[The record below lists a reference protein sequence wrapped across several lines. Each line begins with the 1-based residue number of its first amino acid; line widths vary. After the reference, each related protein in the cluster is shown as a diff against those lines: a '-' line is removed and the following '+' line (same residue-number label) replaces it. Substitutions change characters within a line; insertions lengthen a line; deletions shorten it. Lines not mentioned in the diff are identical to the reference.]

1 MNPTQQQNGSTMEI
15 TNHLVNPGE
24 TLSQIATRY
33 NTNVAQLRQMN
44 PFITNPSAIKPGWNL
59 SVPKSA
65 QAEAVAQP
73 ASPLV
78 ASAEPATKTEAPSE
92 PAPKPI
98 DLGPKKDFAETC
110 TPSFK
115 DQQKP
120 CSSTYGTAIYATDE
134 QEFWLLPERA
144 ASSMKE
150 AMHALENQISPSKS
164 RDERLKGLDD
174 SGLLSYFLE
183 PKLSNFL
190 EGEQRQRMEEIQTQ
204 EPNIEMD
211 PGMVLRSRQEAKRA
225 KEKDAPKAE
234 APKTDTQRSRIDQL
248 QADNDTQNRI
258 RNDYSELHKLR
269 SEWLALKKIAIA
281 AAVKTGHSYENGTLF
296 APAAIEARTRVQ
308 NYLEKRKALISK
320 GGIQP
325 QAQEDIAKLLET
337 DKKKRDELQKCLY
350 TCEGDTYAYLAWKHG
365 EAKSFAY
372 HEYTD
377 AIIKVAEYGIALPEY
392 ALISGNDI
400 TSGIEQFKLYL
411 DTEKQQSEINDRLRK
426 KYKNWIEAT
435 GQNAQ
440 APAGLVEAERT
451 EWDRLQVVKQG
462 LHEKAKQKVAADPI
476 RRHLLWEP
484 EQFEPQP
491 IDRLIKEGFPLREVS
506 TLGASGTPLKWFSL
520 LTLKGAPKLLEEDL
534 KKAGKS
540 ISKVVEGIPANG
552 DGGASK
558 NSAQKV
564 FGQWLE
570 SQGALRIGDQV
581 GDWFDTTGWFNI
593 DKFYSF
599 LQSSGYKVTE
609 LEDAGARKEWGEH
622 LKQVVFKKS
631 VRGEVRLFD
640 KSPQAQ
646 FVRCLAPP
654 QKKLHGEVKMEGP
667 SFSAAEG
674 FQTSASASLS
684 FDLARGEVELLKV
697 DMPTREKAKDV
708 TVDYYLEGN
717 PQLQTLNLGRMSFH
731 FGARAWGYAGASLML
746 AGSIKLSPINGNAK
760 YGATLSPVKPA
771 QREDAEAKAE
781 RKTHDEMIKTKAD
794 NGDTSPTPD
803 LVYQSKALT
812 AVDTKSSGQ
821 VLSGRADKVQIED
834 GMKANFNLFAG
845 VQAGIQ
851 LTGALNWAPPKALAA
866 LRAGPA
872 TGINNSKEATS
883 ASQWLTLA
891 NLSGS
896 LGAAYGAG
904 LQGNA
909 GVSLD
914 KGKFILN
921 LKATVVL
928 GPGASGSFKFEVG
941 YEAVVELINIYRREL
956 YKAKGASIS
965 WITPEAAEQASALNM
980 LGAVGLDVAM
990 IYMMGIDVIMNLY
1003 DAMTSSGKGGPI
1015 ADTIIEYENQAEL
1028 QKWFMEA
1035 TPAALGPLLMT
1046 LSSEPEEFSVI
1057 STNQDTSETKSKST
1071 DRKYVKQEAR
1081 LLQQRA
1087 LDRVIYWV
1095 GSTADGAEALTKV
1108 QQLFEDAC
1116 KCMNKLGIAPKESGQ
1131 AYCENRYRLDNF
1143 MAVPVLSMERA
1154 EGVKARARY
1163 KSNVKKMGQRIDA
1176 FCKLD
1181 FRENSYVP
1189 MTTMKYSGPL

>member
-15 TNHLVNPGE
+15 TNHSVNPGE
-24 TLSQIATRY
+24 TLGQIATRY

-44 PFITNPSAIKPGWNL
+44 PFITNPNAIKPGWNL

-65 QAEAVAQP
+65 QAEAVAKPAAPSTAASQP
-73 ASPLV
+73 APTAES
-78 ASAEPATKTEAPSE
+78 ASAPG
-92 PAPKPI
+92 PKPI
-98 DLGPKKDFAETC
+98 DLGPKKDFTETC
-110 TPSFK
+110 APSFK
-115 DQQKP
+115 DQPKP
-120 CSSTYGTAIYATDE
+120 CSNTYGTAIYATDE
-134 QEFWLLPERA
+134 EEFWLLPERA

-150 AMHALENQISPSKS
+150 AMHALENQIAPSKS

-174 SGLLSYFLE
+174 SGLLNYFLE

-190 EGEQRQRMEEIQTQ
+190 EGEQRQRMEEIEAQ

-211 PGMVLRSRQEAKRA
+211 PGMVLRSRQEVKRA

-248 QADNDTQNRI
+248 QSDIDTQNRI
-258 RNDYSELHKLR
+258 RDDYSELRKLR

-281 AAVKTGHSYENGTLF
+281 AAEKKGHTYENGTLF
-296 APAAIEARTRVQ
+296 AAGAIEARARVQ
-308 NYLEKRKALISK
+308 NYLEKRKALISE
-320 GGIQP
+320 GGIKP

-392 ALISGNDI
+392 ALISGDDI
-400 TSGIEQFKLYL
+400 TTGIEQFKLYL
-411 DTEKQQSEINDRLRK
+411 DTEKQQSEINNRLRE

-440 APAGLVEAERT
+440 APAGLVEAERA

-462 LHEKAKQKVAADPI
+462 LHEKAQQKVAADPI

-491 IDRLIKEGFPLREVS
+491 VDRLVKDGFPLREVS
-506 TLGASGTPLKWFSL
+506 TLAANGTPLKWFSL
-520 LTLKGAPKLLEEDL
+520 LNLKGAPKLLEEDL
-534 KKAGKS
+534 KKVGKS
-540 ISKVVEGIPANG
+540 AKKILEGIPKNG

-564 FGQWLE
+564 FGQWLA
-570 SQGALRIGDQV
+570 SQGALKIGDQA
-581 GDWFDTTGWFNI
+581 GDWFDTNGWFNI

-599 LQSSGYKVTE
+599 LQTNGYKVTQ

-640 KSPQAQ
+640 KSQQAQ

-654 QKKLHGEVKMEGP
+654 QKKLHGEVKLEGP
-667 SFSAAEG
+667 SFSATEG
-674 FQTSASASLS
+674 FKTSASASLS

-746 AGSIKLSPINGNAK
+746 AGSIELVPIGGNTK

-781 RKTHDEMIKTKAD
+781 RKTHEETIKTKAD

-803 LVYQSKALT
+803 LEHKSKALT

-821 VLSGRADKVQIED
+821 VMSGKAANVQIEN

-845 VQAGIQ
+845 VQAGIE

-872 TGINNSKEATS
+872 TGINNSKEAKS

-909 GVSLD
+909 QISVD

-921 LKATVVL
+921 LKAAVVL
-928 GPGASGSFKFEVG
+928 GPGANGSFKFEVG

-965 WITPEAAEQASALNM
+965 WITPEAAEQASTLNA
-980 LGAVGLDVAM
+980 LGAIGLDVTM
-990 IYMMGIDVIMNLY
+990 VYMMGINAIMNLY
-1003 DAMTSSGKGGPI
+1003 EAMTSAGKGGAI
-1015 ADTIIEYENQAEL
+1015 AHTIVEYQNPDEL
-1028 QKWFMEA
+1028 KKWVVEA
-1035 TPAALGPLLMT
+1035 TPTALGPILMT
-1046 LSSEPEEFSVI
+1046 LISEPDDFSIV
-1057 STNQDTSETKSKST
+1057 STKPDTAEKQNYTKQKS
-1071 DRKYVKQEAR
+1071 Y
-1081 LLQQRA
+1081 LIQQRA
-1087 LDRVIYWV
+1087 IEIIIDYITTNAKEKGTL
-1095 GSTADGAEALTKV
+1095 SEAQK
-1108 QQLFEDAC
+1108 QFEAAC
-1116 KCMNKLGIAPKESGQ
+1116 SCMNKFGVEPVDAGQ
-1131 AYCENRYRLDNF
+1131 KYCENRSKLDTF
-1143 MAVPVLSMERA
+1143 MSEPVLGYTEPT
-1154 EGVKARARY
+1154 GVTARARY
-1163 KSNVKKMGQRIDA
+1163 KRNVSLLGERIDGS
-1176 FCKLD
+1176 CKIVI
-1181 FRENSYVP
+1181 RENSYIP
-1189 MTTMKYSGPL
+1189 SSAIKHIGPEGKTN

>member
-15 TNHLVNPGE
+15 TNHSVNPGE

-866 LRAGPA
+866 LRAGPS
-872 TGINNSKEATS
+872 TGINNNKEATS

-956 YKAKGASIS
+956 YKAKGSSIS
-965 WITPEAAEQASALNM
+965 WITPEAAEQASNLNA
-980 LGAVGLDVAM
+980 LGAIGLDVAM
-990 IYMMGIDVIMNLY
+990 VYMMGVNAIMNLY
-1003 DAMTSSGKGGPI
+1003 EAMMSGGKGGAI
-1015 ADTIIEYENQAEL
+1015 ADTILEYQNQDEL
-1028 QKWFMEA
+1028 KRWFVEA
-1035 TPAALGPLLMT
+1035 TPAALGPILMT
-1046 LSSEPEEFSVI
+1046 LICDPEEFSV
-1057 STNQDTSETKSKST
+1057 SSLTNGKEDGTDNKKRAYTKDMSH
-1071 DRKYVKQEAR
+1071 V
-1081 LLQQRA
+1081 LQQRA
-1087 LDRVIYWV
+1087 IERVLSWICNSAREKNIV
-1095 GSTADGAEALTKV
+1095 PQAQEQFETA
-1108 QQLFEDAC
+1108 C
-1116 KCMNKLGIAPKESGQ
+1116 SSMNKFGVKPVDSGQ
-1131 AYCENRYRLDNF
+1131 KYCENRNKLDNF
-1143 MAVPVLSMERA
+1143 MATPVLKMTESRGE
-1154 EGVKARARY
+1154 VARERY
-1163 KSNVKKMGQRIDA
+1163 KEITELLGARMKNS
-1176 FCKLD
+1176 CKLIIHH
-1181 FRENSYVP
+1181 NSYIP
-1189 MTTMKYSGPL
+1189 TSTITYIGN

>member
-15 TNHLVNPGE
+15 TNHLVSLGE
-24 TLSQIATRY
+24 TLSEIAVRY
-33 NTNVAQLRQMN
+33 KTTVAQLRQLN
-44 PFITNPSAIKPGWNL
+44 PFIAYPDVIMPGWNL

-98 DLGPKKDFAETC
+98 GLGSKKDFAETC
-110 TPSFK
+110 APSFK
-115 DQQKP
+115 EQPKP

-190 EGEQRQRMEEIQTQ
+190 EGEQRQRMEEIHAQ
-204 EPNIEMD
+204 EPDIEMD

-248 QADNDTQNRI
+248 QSDIDTQNRI

-281 AAVKTGHSYENGTLF
+281 AAVKKGHTYENGTLF
-296 APAAIEARTRVQ
+296 APAAIEARARVQ
-308 NYLEKRKALISK
+308 NYLEKRKALISED
-320 GGIQP
+320 GIQP

-350 TCEGDTYAYLAWKHG
+350 ACEGDTYAYMAWKHG

-400 TSGIEQFKLYL
+400 TSGIEQFKLFL
-411 DTEKQQSEINDRLRK
+411 DTEKQQSEINDRLRE

-570 SQGALRIGDQV
+570 SQGALRIGDQA
-581 GDWFDTTGWFNI
+581 GDWFDTNGWFNI

-599 LQSSGYKVTE
+599 LQSSGYKVTQ

-674 FQTSASASLS
+674 FQMSASASLS

-746 AGSIKLSPINGNAK
+746 AGSIELSPINGNAK
-760 YGATLSPVKPA
+760 YGATLNPVKPA

-821 VLSGRADKVQIED
+821 VLSGRAAKVQIED

-866 LRAGPA
+866 LRAGPS
-872 TGINNSKEATS
+872 TGINNGKEATS

-909 GVSLD
+909 GISLD
-914 KGKFILN
+914 QGKFILN

-928 GPGASGSFKFEVG
+928 GPGATGSFKFEVG

-965 WITPEAAEQASALNM
+965 WMTPEAAEQASALNM

-990 IYMMGIDVIMNLY
+990 VYMMGINVIMNLY

-1015 ADTIIEYENQAEL
+1015 AHTIVEYHNQEEME
-1028 QKWFMEA
+1028 KWFVQA
-1035 TPAALGPLLMT
+1035 TPAALGPIFMT
-1046 LSSEPEEFSVI
+1046 LTSVPQAFAVT
-1057 STNQDTSETKSKST
+1057 STKGGEGDPNDEKHEYLR
-1071 DRKYVKQEAR
+1071 DEAY
-1081 LLQQRA
+1081 LLQQQA
-1087 LDRVIYWV
+1087 ISKIVNWIGKNSSASGTL
-1095 GSTADGAEALTKV
+1095 TEA
-1108 QQLFEDAC
+1108 QQQFEDAC
-1116 KCMNKLGIAPKESGQ
+1116 KSMNKFGEIAETSGQ
-1131 AYCENRYRLDNF
+1131 EYCENKYKLDNF
-1143 MAVPVLSMERA
+1143 MQNPVLRFSRQDSDQIRA
-1154 EGVKARARY
+1154 AYVRE
-1163 KSNVKKMGQRIDA
+1163 SKKLGQRLDGS
-1176 FCKLD
+1176 CKLD
-1181 FRENSYVP
+1181 FHENSYIP
-1189 MTTMKYSGPL
+1189 RTTMKYTG

>member
-1 MNPTQQQNGSTMEI
+1 MNPTQQQNGSTMETI
-15 TNHLVNPGE
+15 NHSVVLDE
-24 TLSQIATRY
+24 TLSEIAVRY
-33 NTNVAQLRQMN
+33 NTTVAQLRQMN
-44 PFITNPSAIKPGWNL
+44 PFIANPDEIKPGWNL

-65 QAEAVAQP
+65 QTEVAAQP
-73 ASPLV
+73 AAAPV
-78 ASAEPATKTEAPSE
+78 EPAQPTQKTETPST
-92 PAPKPI
+92 PATKPI
-98 DLGPKKDFAETC
+98 DLGPKKDFTETC
-110 TPSFK
+110 APSFK
-115 DQQKP
+115 DQPKP
-120 CSSTYGTAIYATDE
+120 CSSTFGTAIYATDE

-150 AMHALENQISPSKS
+150 AMHALENQVAPSKS

-174 SGLLSYFLE
+174 SGLLNYFLE

-190 EGEQRQRMEEIQTQ
+190 EGDERQRMEEIEAQ

-211 PGMVLRSRQEAKRA
+211 PGMVLRSRQEVKRA
-225 KEKDAPKAE
+225 KEKDVPAAGAPPA
-234 APKTDTQRSRIDQL
+234 DTQRSRIDQL
-248 QADNDTQNRI
+248 QADADTQNRI

-269 SEWLALKKIAIA
+269 REWLALKKTAIA
-281 AAVKTGHSYENGTLF
+281 AAVKKGHTYENGTLF
-296 APAAIEARTRVQ
+296 APEAIEARARVQ
-308 NYLEKRKALISK
+308 NYLEKRKALISE
-320 GGIQP
+320 GGIKP
-325 QAQEDIAKLLET
+325 QALEDIAKLLDT

-350 TCEGDTYAYLAWKHG
+350 TCEGDTYAYVAWKQG

-377 AIIKVAEYGIALPEY
+377 AIIKVAEYGIALPEH
-392 ALISGNDI
+392 ALISGSDI

-411 DTEKQQSEINDRLRK
+411 DTEKQQSEINERLRT

-462 LHEKAKQKVAADPI
+462 LYEKAKQKVAADEI

-491 IDRLIKEGFPLREVS
+491 IDRLVKEGFPLREVS
-506 TLGASGTPLKWFSL
+506 TLGAGGAPLKWFSL

-540 ISKVVEGIPANG
+540 ISKILDGIPANG
-552 DGGASK
+552 DGGATK

-581 GDWFDTTGWFNI
+581 GDWFDTNGWFNI
-593 DKFYSF
+593 DKFYSY
-599 LQSSGYKVTE
+599 LQSNGHKVTQ

-654 QKKLHGEVKMEGP
+654 QKKLHGEGKMEGP

-674 FQTSASASLS
+674 FKTSASASLS
-684 FDLARGEVELLKV
+684 FDYARGEVELLKV
-697 DMPTREKAKDV
+697 DMPTRESAKDV

-746 AGSIKLSPINGNAK
+746 AGSIELSPINGNAK
-760 YGATLSPVKPA
+760 YGATLSPVKKA

-781 RKTHDEMIKTKAD
+781 RKTHEDTIAAKTAS
-794 NGDTSPTPD
+794 GDTSPTPD
-803 LVYQSKALT
+803 LVYQSKAPT
-812 AVDTKSSGQ
+812 VVDTKSSGQ
-821 VLSGRADKVQIED
+821 VLSGRAANVQIEN

-845 VQAGIQ
+845 VQAGIE

-866 LRAGPA
+866 LRSAPS
-872 TGINNSKEATS
+872 TGVNNSKEATS

-965 WITPEAAEQASALNM
+965 WITPEAAEQASALNV
-980 LGAVGLDVAM
+980 LGAIGLDVAM
-990 IYMMGIDVIMNLY
+990 VYMMGVNVIMNLY
-1003 DAMTSSGKGGPI
+1003 EAITSSGKGGPI
-1015 ADTIIEYENQAEL
+1015 ADTIIEYENQDEL
-1028 QKWFMEA
+1028 KKWFMEA
-1035 TPAALGPLLMT
+1035 TPSALGPLLMT
-1046 LSSEPEEFSVI
+1046 LSSQPTAFSVTP
-1057 STNQDTSETKSKST
+1057 TNNSASNGNSM
-1071 DRKYVKQEAR
+1071 DRKYINREAH

-1087 LDRVIYWV
+1087 IDRVIYWV
-1095 GSTADGAEALTKV
+1095 TSSADDGDALAKS

-1116 KCMNKLGIAPKESGQ
+1116 KCMNKLGIEPEESGK
-1131 AYCENRYRLDNF
+1131 AYCENRYKLDKF
-1143 MAVPVLSMERA
+1143 MAEPVLSMERA
-1154 EGVKARARY
+1154 DGSRARARY
-1163 KSNVKKMGQRIDA
+1163 QSNVKTLGQRLDK

-1181 FRENSYVP
+1181 LRENSFVP
-1189 MTTMKYSGPL
+1189 IATMKYTAP